1 MPSINI
7 NNEIDYRFKN
17 ELVLNRSS
25 FNQLDQRV
33 DKHALA
39 QTIQNILIMRK
50 GTYPNQPELGV
61 GIEDYLFELADA
73 DTLRNIEVEIDKQL
87 KMFVPTNYNIEFE
100 VENGSRDRLSILS
113 ITFDINKT
121 GETASTAFQL
131 LFGKADR
138 ENKVV
143 SKLIV

>member
-1 MPSINI
+1 MPSINS
-7 NNEIDYRFKN
+7 NDEIDYRFKN

-25 FNQLDQRV
+25 FNLLDQRV

-73 DTLRNIEVEIDKQL
+73 DTLRNIKVEIDKQI
-87 KMFVPTNYNIEFE
+87 KMFIPTNYNIEFE
-100 VENGSRDRLSILS
+100 VENGSRDRMSILS

-121 GETASTAFQL
+121 GETTSTAFQV

-138 ENKVV
+138 ENKIV
-143 SKLIV
+143 SRLIV